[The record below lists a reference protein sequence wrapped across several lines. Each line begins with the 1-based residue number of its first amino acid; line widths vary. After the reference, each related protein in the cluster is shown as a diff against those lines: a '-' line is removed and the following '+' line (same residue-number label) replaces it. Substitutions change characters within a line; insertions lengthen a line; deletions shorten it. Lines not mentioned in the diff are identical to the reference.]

1 MVPKAPPDAER
12 AFEKQALLLLENPRH
27 PSLRTKKY
35 DESVGLWQARVTRGW
50 RFYFAIEG
58 DTCRMLEIKAHPK

>member
-1 MVPKAPPDAER
+1 MKPNYSPHFLRNYSKAPADIQR

-35 DESVGLWQARVTRGW
+35 DESAWPQAGPRHQGLA
-50 RFYFAIEG
+50 F
-58 DTCRMLEIKAHPK
+58 LLHN